1 MEGRYWNNAGAIVE
15 RITPIEHCDNTRT
28 AKIHHNLIG
37 WPPLMPNTAT
47 PADTNATELRFT
59 HRDGHHHGDGDGDG
73 ITTLTLAL
81 EQRVKA
87 RQRVTLDDG
96 RQAGLLLPRGE
107 PLRDGDL
114 LSNDDG
120 QRIRIIA
127 AAEPVS
133 TASTNDPILLARAC
147 YHLGNRHVALQ
158 VAAGWVRYQ
167 PDHVLDDMMRRLG
180 LRVEQQQA
188 PFQPEAGAYGH
199 HHD

>member
-1 MEGRYWNNAGAIVE
+1 
-15 RITPIEHCDNTRT
+15 
-28 AKIHHNLIG
+28 
-37 WPPLMPNTAT
+37 MPNTAT
-47 PADTNATELRFT
+47 PADANATELRFT
-59 HRDGHHHGDGDGDG
+59 QRSGHHHHNDDNSDGR
-73 ITTLTLAL
+73 ITTLTLTL
-81 EQRVKA
+81 DQRVKA

-96 RQAGLLLPRGE
+96 REAGLLLPRGE
-107 PLRDGDL
+107 PLRNGDL

-133 TASTNDPILLARAC
+133 TASTDDPVLLARAC

-158 VAAGWVRYQ
+158 VAAGWLRYQ
-167 PDHVLDDMMRRLG
+167 PDHVLDDMVRRLG
-180 LRVEQQQA
+180 LQVEQQQA